1 MQTYADYDLIKTN
14 ILCMYS
20 LIYLHLVHMLLILL
34 KERTAEKLLVIA
46 TFEGRFLTDTEVRN

>member
-1 MQTYADYDLIKTN
+1 
-14 ILCMYS
+14 MYS

-46 TFEGRFLTDTEVRN
+46 TFEGRFLTDTEVGN